1 MCSWYA
7 VLVFM
12 YVFLCCYAVMF
23 YAVGRWDV
31 FVKCVWGR
39 VCMLG
44 RVSRMCVVCG
54 VGRMF
59 L

>member
-1 MCSWYA
+1 M
-7 VLVFM
+7 
-12 YVFLCCYAVMF
+12 CCYAVMF
-23 YAVGRWDV
+23 YVVGRWDV
-31 FVKCVWGR
+31 FVKCMWGH

-54 VGRMF
+54 VGGMF